1 MYYPTPTSSIIEFDE
16 YMYDVNDVN
25 HPTPWTMQP
34 LVYYAQVPNRRSK
47 RSKERRK
54 QTPNCFVKA
63 FRWYT
68 QEREIFGKC
77 ENNADDASDTDFA
90 KWLDIKYREFEDT
103 QGHLN
108 ASSHAV
114 VDSSNNRRCRRCIN
128 NNYKG
133 DVGLRNT
140 KSCEFIMHPKR
151 SQYET
156 VSECTQRGQ
165 SLSNNNNDQ
174 VIRKPKIK
182 SRSATNMLMEKEI
195 CVIKLS
201 DSWSREIDTDVQP
214 YTKNKVCDERCPSR
228 KKLATKDLQD
238 DKPKRADVSCGCT
251 KPFNT
256 KKMNSPRECGC
267 HHQNKAIISE
277 DMTQASTVQQV
288 SKKVPEDK
296 EWKLCKYL
304 DNKPLTSPLIFAK
317 TSNGPINIVSKK
329 DPEEVR
335 LKPCK
340 CSEHNPSATSS
351 TFSQTSD
358 CAINIVHT
366 PLLMKIIHPEN

>member
-114 VDSSNNRRCRRCIN
+114 VDSSKLCEQCAMRLERLKSNRRCRRCIN

-317 TSNGPINIVSKK
+317 TSNGPINIV
-329 DPEEVR
+329 
-335 LKPCK
+335 
-340 CSEHNPSATSS
+340 
-351 TFSQTSD
+351 
-358 CAINIVHT
+358 HT